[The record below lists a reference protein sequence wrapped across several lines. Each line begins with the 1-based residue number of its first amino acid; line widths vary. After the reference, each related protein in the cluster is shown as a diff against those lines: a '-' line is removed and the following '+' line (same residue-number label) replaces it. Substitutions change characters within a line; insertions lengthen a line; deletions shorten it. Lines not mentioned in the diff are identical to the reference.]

1 MKFPKGNLIIE
12 NTKLSFVDF
21 DKVLNASKQ
30 ERAYKISGYISIIYP
45 ESIDLL
51 LVKNGEPYN
60 AITYSHDKKSVIGI
74 SEVIERARKSV
85 MGIVNFY
92 EVPEE
97 LLLFILISATRK
109 PVFSALGWE
118 KIEKIISNKETLIS
132 KFYSINFT
140 GFLEF
145 VCDIDHNYLK
155 IINGE
160 IVKGYYSSKLTTQ
173 ASWPEFII
181 LLEEY
186 FTRRKGNIRIEGYL
200 CKTDDKEVQAS
211 PAQIALFYNAIN
223 STFSKFSDVLGKTIV
238 ENTALTSYNRI
249 KEQFSF
255 MENSNFEN
263 LTVEGAIIT
272 TPQELV
278 RTFAA
283 WFDLIKTS
291 FSSII
296 GDTES
301 ESFIQMSI
309 HEYRFALKSIGFFEK
324 SSLSF
329 KE

>member
-60 AITYSHDKKSVIGI
+60 AITYTHDKKMVIGI
-74 SEVIERARKSV
+74 SEVIDRAKKSV

-109 PVFSALGWE
+109 PVFSAVGWE
-118 KIEKIISNKETLIS
+118 KIEKIVSNKETLIS

-145 VCDIDHNYLK
+145 SCDIDHNYLK
-155 IINGE
+155 ILNGE
-160 IVKGYYSSKLTTQ
+160 IVKGYYASKLTNQ
-173 ASWPEFII
+173 ASWPEFIM

-186 FTRRKGNIRIEGYL
+186 FKLRKGNILIEGYL

-223 STFSKFSDVLGKTIV
+223 STFAKFSEILGKTIV
-238 ENTALTSYNRI
+238 ENTAATSYNRI

-255 MENSNFEN
+255 MENSSFEN
-263 LTVEGAIIT
+263 LIIEGSIVT

-278 RTFAA
+278 RSFAV

-296 GDTES
+296 GDVEA
-301 ESFIQMSI
+301 ENFIHQAV

-324 SSLSF
+324 SSLTF

>member
-60 AITYSHDKKSVIGI
+60 AITFSHEKKSVIGI
-74 SEVIERARKSV
+74 SEVVDRAKKSM

-109 PVFSALGWE
+109 PVFSAIGWE
-118 KIEKIISNKETLIS
+118 KVEKIISNKETLIS
-132 KFYSINFT
+132 KFFSINFT
-140 GFLEF
+140 GFLEYAF
-145 VCDIDHNYLK
+145 DIEHNYLK

-160 IVKGYYSSKLTTQ
+160 IVKGYYASKTSTQ
-173 ASWPEFII
+173 SSWPEFII
-181 LLEEY
+181 QLEEN
-186 FTRRKGNIRIEGYL
+186 FKNKKGNIRIEGYL

-211 PAQIALFYNAIN
+211 PAQIALFFSSIN
-223 STFSKFSDVLGKTIV
+223 STFSKFSDILGKTIV
-238 ENTALTSYNRI
+238 VNTAETSYNRV

-255 MENSNFEN
+255 MDSTTFEN
-263 LTVEGAIIT
+263 ITIEGSIVT
-272 TPQELV
+272 TPKELV
-278 RTFAA
+278 RAFVV
-283 WFDLIKTS
+283 WFDLVKTS

-296 GDTES
+296 GDIETENI
-301 ESFIQMSI
+301 IQQAI

-324 SSLSF
+324 SSLAF